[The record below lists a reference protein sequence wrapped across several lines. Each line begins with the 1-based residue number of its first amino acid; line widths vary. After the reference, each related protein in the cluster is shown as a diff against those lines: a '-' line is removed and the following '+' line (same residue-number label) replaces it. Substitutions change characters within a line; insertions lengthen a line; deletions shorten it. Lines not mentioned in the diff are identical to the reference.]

1 MQRDKN
7 RSGNLL
13 QTHANFVLRCSKQ
26 RKMNGQP
33 NLFETELNAPE
44 TEKVLLYA
52 LGEFQSRGKV
62 LAERELALDRLRGA
76 FKRACEKFGANELPD
91 EKIAD
96 SLEKL
101 GATVKR
107 VPSFV
112 AKHPFRITATN
123 DLAKRARELYETLMD
138 ND

>member
-1 MQRDKN
+1 VQ
-7 RSGNLL
+7 
-13 QTHANFVLRCSKQ
+13 SK
-26 RKMNGQP
+26 REMNGQP
-33 NLFETELNAPE
+33 NLFETETTAPDI
-44 TEKVLLYA
+44 EKILLFA

-62 LAERELALDRLRGA
+62 LADRELALDRLRGA

-112 AKHPFRITATN
+112 AKHPFRITISAET
-123 DLAKRARELYETLMD
+123 AEKASQLYNEKINEFEPGD
-138 ND
+138 KI